1 MKKIATII
9 VTYNGEKWLNRC
21 LESLQKSIVQTEIFV
36 VDNCSTDSSISI
48 TESFPVKIEKLKQNT
63 GFGFANNIALKEAFE
78 KGFDYFF
85 LVNQDVYIEENT
97 IGQVVDFAEKHPDF
111 GIIAPI
117 QYDGKGENIDT
128 NFQQYISQSK
138 DKESY
143 YETDFCNAAAWLV
156 SRKCLEKVGYFSS
169 HFPHYGEDRNF
180 AERTIYHQFKIGILK
195 NTKVLHD
202 RFQSMT
208 LGKAIKLGKIKLLT
222 IFLNPNL
229 SATESVKEGFK
240 NTLGI
245 SKFILKKQ
253 KSLKALPILIKEF
266 RNLRKNK
273 SYWESEKLKQ
283 K

>member
-202 RFQSMT
+202 RFQSMP
-208 LGKAIKLGKIKLLT
+208 LEKAIKLGKIKLLT

-240 NTLGI
+240 NALGI
-245 SKFILKKQ
+245 SKFILKKH
-253 KSLKALPILIKEF
+253 KKLKALPILIKEF
-266 RNLRKNK
+266 LNLRKNK
-273 SYWESEKLKQ
+273 GYWESEKLKQ